1 MYRLHVIC
9 TKNSKALFSTKNAH
23 PHCPMAPVTQTITPS
38 PLAPSKA
45 WGRGH
50 RQQYPVFCTL
60 SGPGSRLEA
69 HLWRWKEKPR

>member
-1 MYRLHVIC
+1 MYHLHVIC

-45 WGRGH
+45 WRRGH
-50 RQQYPVFCTL
+50 RQQYPAFLHLV
-60 SGPGSRLEA
+60 RL
-69 HLWRWKEKPR
+69 RKQS